1 MRTLIIVRTHRADAA
16 ALQAYDL
23 YSRAPGADVVFC
35 VDQRAGPVDML
46 GRAAI
51 GYDDAT
57 LAQLGLYAHPNA
69 GWRCGDYCY
78 HAVRAARPDYDLYW
92 LVEPDVRINVADPP
106 GFFARYAGHP
116 ADLLAARFGV
126 RDEVWHWTHMIVP
139 TGMAPQGCI
148 YPITRLSGRAIDE
161 LHAARRALSAD
172 PAYATPDRWPN
183 DESFTASVLVARGLH
198 CADLNDAGPQC
209 YTRRTLGVGV
219 TWDEAAIP
227 AAPRD
232 GLIYHSVRPFAP
244 LLDRAEARVAGFS
257 LARSA
262 SMRPARSHGDAMY
275 FTSTAETLLR
285 HPDHVQAAL
294 VPLMLSEA
302 LWRTRPWAARGPA
315 RQAGDSQ
322 GEAGQDGAGQDA
334 GGHAGGSQ
342 DDGSQVGDSQG
353 RSGHASCGQGK
364 TGRDGAGQDGAGQS
378 RAGQDVGS
386 RDGAGQGWAA
396 NQGGGTR
403 PDTDARALAVAQVKL
418 ARAFGVR
425 PARQPAGTACLA
437 SLRAP
442 AVPGSV
448 PDPADFELGAP
459 FPLAR
464 FPAEIALP
472 YACDL
477 TAGALLFTLHVA
489 PWHVLAAPDL
499 RRAQGEAA
507 SAAAWLDLASAARLH
522 SAAAPEAEPLF
533 VVVLG
538 QPDTA
543 QLDAALRLV
552 SPRVVA
558 APGVLDQLAAV
569 ASDAERPAPRQ
580 LAGMLR
586 AAVAPWGRVR
596 LPGGADGRSVVRL
609 SAEAAGLAG
618 ALGTAFPRAAW
629 LFAVS
634 PPHDWDCALVEA
646 TPVRAVRELLAGVQ
660 ALRRLTRI
668 GARLR
673 VVSARALL
681 ADPAAAMTGP
691 ADPPAGT
698 GRAGGA
704 VAKDVPADPGRGLA
718 APHGRA
724 AHGEDGPA
732 LPAAAPHA
740 PPMAGAGGPDRQAAS
755 TPLVARRSPEQAA
768 AWRARFERL
777 WSAQRPHAML
787 QELALDL

>member
-16 ALQAYDL
+16 SLQAYDL
-23 YSRAPGADVVFC
+23 YARAPGADVVFC
-35 VDQRAGPVDML
+35 IDQRAGPVDML

-78 HAVRAARPDYDLYW
+78 HVVRAARPDYDLYW

-106 GFFARYAGHP
+106 GFFARYTEHS

-148 YPITRLSGRAIDE
+148 YPITRLSGRAVDH

-183 DESFTASVLVARGLH
+183 DESFTASVLVASGLR

-219 TWDEAAIP
+219 TWDEATIP

-257 LARSA
+257 LARA
-262 SMRPARSHGDAMY
+262 TAMRPARSHGDAMY

-285 HPDHVQAAL
+285 HPDHAQAAL

-302 LWRTRPWAARGPA
+302 LWRTRPWAAQSKAG
-315 RQAGDSQ
+315 QAGASQ
-322 GEAGQDGAGQDA
+322 AGTSQAGTSQAGASQDA
-334 GGHAGGSQ
+334 SGYDGGSQ
-342 DDGSQVGDSQG
+342 D
-353 RSGHASCGQGK
+353 
-364 TGRDGAGQDGAGQS
+364 GADEG
-378 RAGQDVGS
+378 RAGQ
-386 RDGAGQGWAA
+386 
-396 NQGGGTR
+396 GGGANEGR
-403 PDTDARALAVAQVKL
+403 AARLDTDARALAVAKVKL
-418 ARAFGVR
+418 ARAFGQR

-442 AVPGSV
+442 VLLERV
-448 PDPADFELGAP
+448 PDPADFELSAP

-464 FPAEIALP
+464 FPADVALP

-499 RRAQGEAA
+499 RHAQREAA
-507 SAAAWLDLASAARLH
+507 SAAAWLNVTDAARL
-522 SAAAPEAEPLF
+522 SPAAATEAEPVF
-533 VVVLG
+533 VFVLG
-538 QPDTA
+538 QLDTR
-543 QLDAALRLV
+543 QLDAALRRV
-552 SPRVVA
+552 SPRVVT
-558 APGVLDQLAAV
+558 APGLLDQLAALASGAQPPLPQPLAVLLRIAV
-569 ASDAERPAPRQ
+569 AS
-580 LAGMLR
+580 
-586 AAVAPWGRVR
+586 WGRVR
-596 LPGGADGRSVVRL
+596 LPGGLDGRCVVRL
-609 SAEAAGLAG
+609 SAECIGLAG
-618 ALGTAFPRAAW
+618 VLGTVFRRATW
-629 LFAVS
+629 LFVVS
-634 PPHDWDCALVEA
+634 PPHRWDCALVEA
-646 TPVRAVRELLAGVQ
+646 APRQAVRELLAGVQ

-668 GARLR
+668 GADLR
-673 VVSARALL
+673 VLSFEALL
-681 ADPAAAMTGP
+681 ADPDAAMPGP
-691 ADPPAGT
+691 AAPPAST
-698 GRAGGA
+698 G
-704 VAKDVPADPGRGLA
+704 
-718 APHGRA
+718 
-724 AHGEDGPA
+724 
-732 LPAAAPHA
+732 
-740 PPMAGAGGPDRQAAS
+740 GAGGPAAKDAPARADRGMTARHVPAGDGRGEDSPAAS
-755 TPLVARRSPEQAA
+755 VEPSVTPTSQAGCDAVSPALQARRSPVQEA

-777 WSAQRPHAML
+777 WSAQRPTAVL
-787 QELALDL
+787 QALALDL